1 MYEIKK
7 IVPTGLAKYF
17 SLIVAIIVLIFGS
30 INLVLNLMGGGY
42 NLQMSWQEQLSG
54 LFASIVFFYVFFW
67 IIGYVFAL
75 IYNSIASKSKGIRVE
90 FKLVDK
96 NLLGKAEN
104 KKNKENKE
112 SKKVFDR

>member
-7 IVPTGLAKYF
+7 ITPTSLAKYF

-30 INLVLNLMGGGY
+30 INLILNLIGSGY
-42 NLQMSWQEQLSG
+42 DLQMSWQEQLSG

-75 IYNSIASKSKGIRVE
+75 IYNSIAAKSKGIRVE

-96 NLLGKAEN
+96 KLIEQTKTEEN
-104 KKNKENKE
+104 KSEN
-112 SKKVFDR
+112 KKVFDR

>member
-7 IVPTGLAKYF
+7 IIPTSLAKYF
-17 SLIVAIIVLIFGS
+17 SLIMAIVVLVFGS
-30 INLVLNLMGGGY
+30 INLILNSIGSGY
-42 NLQMSWQEQLSG
+42 DLQMSWQEQLSG

-90 FKLVDK
+90 FKLV
-96 NLLGKAEN
+96 N
-104 KKNKENKE
+104 KKLIEQPKIVEKKVE
-112 SKKVFDR
+112 SKKVFDK